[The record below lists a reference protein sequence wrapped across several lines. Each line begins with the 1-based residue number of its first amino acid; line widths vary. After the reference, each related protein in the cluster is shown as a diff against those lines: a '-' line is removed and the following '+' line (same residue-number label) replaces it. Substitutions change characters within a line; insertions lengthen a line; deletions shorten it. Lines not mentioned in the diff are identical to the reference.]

1 MPFLTHMAVAK
12 HTDIANVFMA
22 PNQKWV
28 TNVRFY
34 DVHNI
39 GMESPFNSQ
48 MPHSLQKHNLDTF
61 FPPNAYIF
69 IMHLHSYQ
77 YKIEN
82 TSFGHHGYV
91 T

>member
-1 MPFLTHMAVAK
+1 MPFITHMAVAT

-28 TNVRFY
+28 TNVHFY

-61 FPPNAYIF
+61 FPPKC
-69 IMHLHSYQ
+69 LHIYYAFTQLS
-77 YKIEN
+77 
-82 TSFGHHGYV
+82 V
-91 T
+91 